1 MEPNIAIP
9 KLGCSERKHDFEEK
23 LSLQM
28 NCHEVLVKITN
39 QAALMYGIKGRLI
52 CSLAYDMQSC
62 IRYAILH
69 MICNL
74 DNLR

>member
-39 QAALMYGIKGRLI
+39 QAALMYGIKGRN
-52 CSLAYDMQSC
+52 Y
-62 IRYAILH
+62 RPF
-69 MICNL
+69 NTTL
-74 DNLR
+74 DSDKS